1 MYNFLTKNGQT
12 VALGLGI
19 LAIAIFLGSVFS
31 GISADPAID
40 LSTDL
45 NKYDGKSDISFFN
58 PGLAVTIGM
67 IAIAA
72 LLAIVVFGIINL
84 LKFPKGAIK
93 FGIGLVVLAVIF
105 GGLYATSNAET
116 VGKLGELH
124 EKFSITENVSKFIS
138 GGLKTT
144 VGLALA
150 AFGAMVVLE
159 VVNLF
164 K

>member
-12 VALGLGI
+12 VALLLGI

-31 GISADPAID
+31 GISSDPAID

-45 NKYDGKSDISFFN
+45 NKYDGKSDIAFFN
-58 PGLAVTIGM
+58 PGLGITIGM
-67 IAIAA
+67 VLLAA
-72 LLAIVVFGIINL
+72 ALAIVVFGIINL
-84 LKFPKGAIK
+84 IKFPKGAIK
-93 FGIGLVVLAVIF
+93 FGIGLVVLAAIF
-105 GGLYATSNAET
+105 GGLYATSVMESA
-116 VGKLGELH
+116 GKLGELH
-124 EKFSITENVSKFIS
+124 ERFSITENVSKFIS

-144 VGLALA
+144 LGLAGV
-150 AFGAMVVLE
+150 AFVSMVVLE